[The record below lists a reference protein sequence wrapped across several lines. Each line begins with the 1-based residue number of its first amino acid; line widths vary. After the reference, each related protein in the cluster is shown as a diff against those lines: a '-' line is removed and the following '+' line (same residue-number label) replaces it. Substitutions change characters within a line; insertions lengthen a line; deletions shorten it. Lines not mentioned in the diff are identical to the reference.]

1 MNSSYFN
8 SNLLQETL
16 NQKDTIAS
24 LNIELDRKN
33 DQIRS
38 LELSN
43 REKEVV
49 LERFVL
55 MFRLRSQISDVHNQQ
70 IHMEQQVFLPWS
82 QQHYVLEFNLLN
94 LNYKKRII
102 RLLHFRS
109 RIPSPLLYIRL
120 LPLM

>member
-70 IHMEQQVFLPWS
+70 IHM
-82 QQHYVLEFNLLN
+82 
-94 LNYKKRII
+94 
-102 RLLHFRS
+102 
-109 RIPSPLLYIRL
+109 
-120 LPLM
+120 

>member
-70 IHMEQQVFLPWS
+70 IHMEQQVVLPWS
-82 QQHYVLEFNLLN
+82 
-94 LNYKKRII
+94 
-102 RLLHFRS
+102 
-109 RIPSPLLYIRL
+109 
-120 LPLM
+120 

>member
-1 MNSSYFN
+1 VNSSYFN

-82 QQHYVLEFNLLN
+82 
-94 LNYKKRII
+94 
-102 RLLHFRS
+102 
-109 RIPSPLLYIRL
+109 
-120 LPLM
+120 

>member
-8 SNLLQETL
+8 SNFLQETL

-82 QQHYVLEFNLLN
+82 
-94 LNYKKRII
+94 
-102 RLLHFRS
+102 
-109 RIPSPLLYIRL
+109 
-120 LPLM
+120 

>member
-70 IHMEQQVFLPWS
+70 IHMEQHVFLPWS
-82 QQHYVLEFNLLN
+82 
-94 LNYKKRII
+94 
-102 RLLHFRS
+102 
-109 RIPSPLLYIRL
+109 
-120 LPLM
+120 

>member
-16 NQKDTIAS
+16 NQKDTITS

-49 LERFVL
+49 LERFVM
-55 MFRLRSQISDVHNQQ
+55 MFRLRFQISDVHNQQ
-70 IHMEQQVFLPWS
+70 IRMEQQVVLPWS
-82 QQHYVLEFNLLN
+82 
-94 LNYKKRII
+94 
-102 RLLHFRS
+102 
-109 RIPSPLLYIRL
+109 
-120 LPLM
+120 